1 MENKVPG
8 GGYKFHLIDYLVFG
22 AMLVFSASV
31 GVYFGY
37 FNKSKSKRQKPT
49 ERHPDETFTDKKS
62 TDFGSK
68 SMLEYLLGSRKLKSF
83 PVAMSLV
90 ASYISGVTVLGTPAE
105 IYNFGSQYWLIVFP
119 ILLMGFIVSFVYL
132 PVFCSL
138 KVGSSYEV
146 RSKSNYLGLK
156 GNNNFLLFH
165 LKYLELRFNQHVRTI
180 ASVMFVIDEVSINK
194 RTFCH
199 NLEIAFLSSMVTRYK
214 TICFIILGTWF
225 EPRSLVLFLSL
236 YFFNKNPN
244 LP

>member
-1 MENKVPG
+1 MEDDPQTEG
-8 GGYKFHLIDYLVFG
+8 FRFHLIDYLVFG

-37 FNKSKSKRQKPT
+37 FNKSKPKRKSVHEP
-49 ERHPDETFTDKKS
+49 PDEESYTEKKI

-105 IYNFGSQYWLIVFP
+105 IYNFGSQYWLIIIP
-119 ILLMGFIVSFVYL
+119 IFLMSFIVSYVYL

-146 RSKSNYLGLK
+146 RIFFLYLIR
-156 GNNNFLLFH
+156 NF
-165 LKYLELRFNQHVRTI
+165 N
-180 ASVMFVIDEVSINK
+180 
-194 RTFCH
+194 
-199 NLEIAFLSSMVTRYK
+199 
-214 TICFIILGTWF
+214 
-225 EPRSLVLFLSL
+225 
-236 YFFNKNPN
+236 
-244 LP
+244 